1 MIDAILLSSATEA
14 LYNDLSNARRPLSEA
29 FLFQRGESFP
39 EHIDSEGMNIHI
51 MADQR
56 NDIRKR

>member
-39 EHIDSEGMNIHI
+39 EHIG
-51 MADQR
+51 
-56 NDIRKR
+56 